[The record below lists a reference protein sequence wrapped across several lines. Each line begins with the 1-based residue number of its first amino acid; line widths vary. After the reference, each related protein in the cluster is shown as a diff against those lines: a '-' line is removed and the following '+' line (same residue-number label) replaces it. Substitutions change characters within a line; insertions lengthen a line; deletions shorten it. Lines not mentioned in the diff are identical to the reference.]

1 MDMNLKQ
8 QRVLKICEDLGKYTR
23 LQTVPITRFQM
34 KKAKV
39 FTPEEADACDI
50 PWQDFDPAKDVWSGP
65 DEHYW
70 FRTTVTIPES
80 FAGKTLW
87 VAVATQVRF
96 WDAVNPQFLA
106 FVDGAVV
113 QGLDCNHREIRL
125 FKHAKAGDTF
135 TLDLQ
140 AYTGRD
146 NDRTSGTTAGL
157 RLFAELVEFDA
168 PVNALLYN
176 LMVPCKMV
184 KHLDENH
191 PLRSKLQNAME
202 HAINLIDFR
211 VPQSDAFHA
220 SLEEAN
226 AYLDRVVYNELTGN
240 EDVIATC
247 IGSTHIDIAW
257 WWTVEQTREKA
268 ARSFATALKLMEE
281 YPDYKFMSSQPQLYE
296 FVKERYPALYER
308 IRQRVKEGRWE
319 AEGGMWIEADC
330 NVTSGESLIRQFL
343 YGKRFIKEEF
353 DKDSKVLW
361 LPDVFGYSA
370 ALPQIM
376 KKCGIEYFMTTKI
389 SWNQYNKLPVDTF
402 WWKGI
407 DGTEIFTHLITAQ
420 EEGQPK
426 ESFNTGYGV
435 RLQPITVAKTWERYQ
450 QKDINNDV
458 LLSYGHSDGGG
469 GPTRDMIEN
478 GIRLKKGFAGIGKV
492 RMELV
497 KPYFDE
503 LKERCLASG
512 KMPRWDGEL
521 YLEYHRGTYTSM
533 ARNKKANRKSEYLY
547 QDLEFY
553 ADWAKKYGADYPT
566 EMLRRNW
573 KTILVNQFH
582 DILPG
587 SSIHEVYEVT
597 KEEYEQLQAEG
608 NAVIADDLKLLAAN
622 ASGAKAKD
630 VVVFNSL
637 SFERDDCVTVGAEDY
652 AGVTAFADADGNT
665 YPVQKTADGAM
676 LFRAENIPAKGMSV
690 YTPCEGKLSDSTP
703 FTITEDKIST
713 PYYDITL
720 DEAYQFISVY
730 DKENDREVL
739 TEGERGNVLMVY
751 EDKPIYY
758 DNWDI
763 DIYYDLK
770 YWAVEDV
777 QNAEWIEVGPVR
789 AVLQITRKFL
799 ESTIVQ
805 KIIFYAN
812 DRRIDFDTYVDWKQ
826 FNLLL
831 KVLFPVD
838 INAKEATFDIQ
849 FGNLTRP
856 THKNTSW
863 DAAKFETCGHKWA
876 DVSEGNYGV
885 SILNDCKYGYGIHEG
900 VIGLTLLK
908 SGILPNPTTDQ
919 EEHTFTYALLPHQGS
934 WKEADVVQQA
944 YRLNVPVRSVC
955 MEQDAKADAKQYL
968 KLSTADG
975 RGNVV
980 LETVKQAEN
989 GEGTIVRV
997 FECKNMRTKVKLTV
1011 PAGVTQ
1017 AAICDM
1023 LENAET
1029 AVPVEN
1035 GAVEFTIRP
1044 YEIMTFLFK

>member
-1 MDMNLKQ
+1 MDMNLRQ
-8 QRVLKICEDLGKYTR
+8 QRVMKIIEDLNKYTR
-23 LQTVPITRFQM
+23 LQSAPITGIKM

-39 FTPEEADACDI
+39 FTPEEADACEI
-50 PWQDFDPAKDVWSGP
+50 PWQDFDSKTDIWPGP
-65 DEHYW
+65 DTHYW
-70 FRTTVTIPES
+70 FRAEITVPES
-80 FAGKTLW
+80 FDGKTLW
-87 VAVATQVRF
+87 LQAATQVRF

-106 FVDGAVV
+106 FINGKVI

-125 FKHAKAGDTF
+125 FEHAKAGDTF

-146 NDRTSGTTAGL
+146 NDRTSGTTANL

-168 PVNALLYN
+168 PVNELLYN
-176 LMVPCKMV
+176 LMVPVKIV

-202 HAINLIDFR
+202 HAINMIDFR
-211 VPQSDAFHA
+211 VPQSDEFHA
-220 SLEEAN
+220 SVIETN
-226 AYLDRVVYNELTGN
+226 DYLNKVVYDELAGN
-240 EDVIATC
+240 DEILATC

-268 ARSFATALKLMEE
+268 ARSFATALKLMDE
-281 YPDYKFMSSQPQLYE
+281 YPDYKFMSSQAQLYE
-296 FVKERYPALYER
+296 FVKDRYPYLFER
-308 IRQRVKEGRWE
+308 IKQRVKEGRWE

-330 NVTSGESLIRQFL
+330 NVTSGESLIRQFI
-343 YGKRFIKEEF
+343 YGKRFFKEEF
-353 DKDSKVLW
+353 DKENKVLW

-376 KKCGIEYFMTTKI
+376 KKCGIDYFMTTKI

-450 QKDINNDV
+450 HKEMNNDV

-478 GIRLKKGFAGIGKV
+478 GVRLMKGFSGIGKV

-503 LKERCLASG
+503 LKERCLASD
-512 KMPRWDGEL
+512 KMPKWDGEL

-553 ADWAKKYGADYPT
+553 ANWAKKYGIEYPK
-566 EMLRRNW
+566 EMLYRNW

-587 SSIHEVYEVT
+587 SSVHEVYEVT
-597 KEEYEQLQAEG
+597 KEEYEQIQVEG
-608 NAVIADDLKLLAAN
+608 NAVLEDDLKVIAAN

-630 VVVFNSL
+630 IVVFNSL
-637 SFERDDCVTVGAEDY
+637 SFDRDDCITVCADDY
-652 AGVTAFADADGNT
+652 ADAVSFTDENGNQ
-665 YPVQKTADGAM
+665 YPAQKTADGKIM
-676 LFRAENIPAKGMSV
+676 FRAEHIPAKGMSV
-690 YTPCEGKLSDSTP
+690 YSPCSEPAESKIP
-703 FTITEDKIST
+703 FVISEDRIIT
-713 PYYDITL
+713 PYYEIGL
-720 DEAYQFISVY
+720 DEAYQFTSVY
-730 DKENDREVL
+730 DKEYDRELL
-739 TEGERGNVLMVY
+739 TEGEKGNVLMVY

-777 QNAEWIEVGPVR
+777 QKAEWIEVGPVR
-789 AVLQITRKFL
+789 AVLEITRRFL
-799 ESTIVQ
+799 SSTIVQ
-805 KIIFYAN
+805 KIAFYAN

-863 DAAKFETCGHKWA
+863 DRAKFETCGHKWA
-876 DVSEGNYGV
+876 DLSEGGYGV

-919 EEHTFTYALLPHQGS
+919 EEHTFTYALLPHGGY
-934 WKEADVVQQA
+934 WKEADVVEEA
-944 YRLNVPVRSVC
+944 YRLNIPARAVC
-955 MEQDAKADAKQYL
+955 MDANAKTDARQYL
-968 KLSTADG
+968 KLDNRNGGS
-975 RGNVV
+975 NVIV
-980 LETVKQAEN
+980 ETVKQAES
-989 GEGTIVRV
+989 GEGTVIRV
-997 FECKNMRTKVKLTV
+997 FECKNMRTKASITV
-1011 PAGVTQ
+1011 PENVTEVVL
-1017 AAICDM
+1017 CDM
-1023 LENAET
+1023 LENEET
-1029 AVPVEN
+1029 VIPVEQ
-1035 GAVEFTIRP
+1035 GTFEFTIRP
-1044 YEIMTFLFK
+1044 YEILTFLLK

>member
-1 MDMNLKQ
+1 MDMNLRQ
-8 QRVLKICEDLGKYTR
+8 QRVLKIVEDLNKYTR
-23 LQTVPITRFQM
+23 LQGAPITGIKV

-39 FTPEEADACDI
+39 FTPAEADACEI
-50 PWQDFDPAKDVWSGP
+50 PWQEYDSAKDTWPGP
-65 DEHYW
+65 DTHYW
-70 FRTTVTIPES
+70 FRAEVTVPES
-80 FAGKTLW
+80 FDGKALW
-87 VAVATQVRF
+87 IEAATQIRF

-106 FVDGAVV
+106 FINGEVV
-113 QGLDCNHREIRL
+113 QGLDCNHRDIL
-125 FKHAKAGDTF
+125 VTKHAKAGETF

-157 RLFAELVEFDA
+157 RLFASLVEYDA
-168 PVNALLYN
+168 PVKELLYN
-176 LMVPCKMV
+176 LMVPVKIV
-184 KHLDENH
+184 KHLDENQAI
-191 PLRSKLQNAME
+191 RGKLQNAME

-211 VPQSDAFHA
+211 VPQSDEFHA
-220 SLEEAN
+220 SVVEAN
-226 AYLDRVVYNELTGN
+226 EYLNKVVFDELTGN
-240 EDVIATC
+240 EDVLVTC

-268 ARSFATALKLMEE
+268 ARSFATALKFMDE

-296 FVKERYPALYER
+296 FVKDRYPALFER
-308 IRQRVKEGRWE
+308 IKQRVKEGRWE

-330 NVTSGESLIRQFL
+330 NVTSGESLIRQFI
-343 YGKRFIKEEF
+343 YGKRFFKEEF
-353 DKDSKVLW
+353 DKDNKVLW

-402 WWKGI
+402 MWKGI

-450 QKDINNDV
+450 HKEMSQDV

-478 GIRLKKGFAGIGKV
+478 GVRLLKGFAGIGKV

-503 LKERCLASG
+503 LRERCLASG
-512 KMPRWDGEL
+512 KLRKWDGEL

-553 ADWAKKYGADYPT
+553 SNWAKKYGMAYPE

-597 KEEYEQLQAEG
+597 KQEYEQIQAEG
-608 NAVIADDLKLLAAN
+608 NAALNERLEVLAAN
-622 ASGAKAKD
+622 ASGAKENE

-637 SFERDDCVTVGAEDY
+637 SFDRDEYIAVDAADYPDVTG
-652 AGVTAFADADGNT
+652 FADECGNVS
-665 YPVQKTADGAM
+665 PVQKTYDGKL
-676 LFRAENIPAKGMSV
+676 LFKAAGIPAKGMKV
-690 YTPCEGKLSDSTP
+690 FAPVCAEEACKPFIITDDKIITP
-703 FTITEDKIST
+703 FYQID
-713 PYYDITL
+713 L
-720 DEAYQFISVY
+720 DEAYQFTSIY
-730 DKENDREVL
+730 DSKNERELL
-739 TEGERGNVLMVY
+739 TEGEKGNVLMVY

-763 DIYYDLK
+763 DIYYDQK
-770 YWAVEDV
+770 YWPVEDV
-777 QNAEWIEVGPVR
+777 QSAKWIEVGSER
-789 AVLQITRKFL
+789 AVLEIKRQFL
-799 ESTIVQ
+799 SSTIVQ
-805 KIIFYAN
+805 KVIFYA
-812 DRRIDFDTYVDWKQ
+812 DDPRIDFDTYVDWKQ

-838 INAKEATFDIQ
+838 INTKEATFDIQ
-849 FGNLTRP
+849 FGNVSRP

-863 DAAKFETCGHKWA
+863 DQAKFETCGHKWA
-876 DVSEGNYGV
+876 DLSEGGYGV

-900 VIGLTLLK
+900 ILGLTLLK

-919 EEHTFTYALLPHQGS
+919 EEHTFTYALLPHDGS
-934 WKEADVVQQA
+934 WKESDVIEQA
-944 YRLNVPVRSVC
+944 YRLNIPARTVC
-955 MEQDAKADAKQYL
+955 VKQAAKADDKQYL
-968 KLSTADG
+968 KLCDRSG
-975 RGNVV
+975 KGNVIV
-980 LETVKQAEN
+980 ETIKQAEN
-989 GEGTIVRV
+989 GEGTVVRI
-997 FECKNMRTKVKLTV
+997 FECKNMRTNETLTLPADVKEVKL
-1011 PAGVTQ
+1011 
-1017 AAICDM
+1017 CDM
-1023 LENAET
+1023 LENEVADLPISDGKV
-1029 AVPVEN
+1029 A
-1035 GAVEFTIRP
+1035 FTIRP
-1044 YEIMTFLFK
+1044 YEILTLLLK